1 MGVKVVPVRGKK
13 DLNKFIKFPWKIY
26 RDDPNWVPPLLMEI
40 KSRLD
45 KKKNPLFSHVD
56 AEYFLAYKDG
66 TLAGR
71 ITAHID
77 HLYNET
83 WNEKSGFFGFF
94 ESINDEE
101 VARALFEEVEKWHRS
116 RGMERVMG
124 PFEFNTNDEC
134 GLLIEGFDTPPM
146 IMMPHH
152 KPYYKEL
159 IEKQGYRKIKDLV
172 AYIFRRDDKELTE
185 KLEKVLK
192 RIKSNAEWAMRN
204 GFTVRPINLKNF
216 YPEVE
221 RLKEIYNEAWSKN
234 WGFVPFTEE
243 EFIELA
249 KGLKLLADPELAPIA
264 EYARPDGT
272 KEPAGFALVLPDAN
286 QIFKEIDG
294 KLFPFGFVKLIT
306 GLKKIK
312 RGRLLTLGVKHKFH
326 KKGVDSLLYY
336 QIFTKALEKNYEA
349 VEASWILEDN
359 MQMRKPIEFMGG
371 KVYKTY
377 RIFVKNLK

>member
-1 MGVKVVPVRGKK
+1 MGVKVVPVKTKK
-13 DLNKFIKFPWKIY
+13 ELNRFIKLPWKLY
-26 RDDPNWVPPLLMEI
+26 KDDPNWVPPLLTDI
-40 KSRLD
+40 KSKLD

-66 TLAGR
+66 SLAGR

-94 ESINDEE
+94 ESVNDQE
-101 VARALFEEVEKWHRS
+101 VASALFETVEKWHRE
-116 RGMERVMG
+116 RGMDRVMG
-124 PFEFNTNDEC
+124 PFEFNTNDEV

-152 KPYYKEL
+152 KPYYKDL
-159 IEKQGYRKIKDLV
+159 IEKQGYTKIKDLV
-172 AYIFRRDDKELTE
+172 AYIFRRDDKDLMN

-192 RIKSNAEWAMRN
+192 RIKANAEWAMRN
-204 GFTVRPINLKNF
+204 GFTMRPINLKNLKA
-216 YPEVE
+216 EVE

-234 WGFVPFTEE
+234 WGFVPFTDP
-243 EFIELA
+243 EFDELA
-249 KGLKLLADPELAPIA
+249 KGLKAIADPDLAPIV
-264 EYARPDGT
+264 EYVRPDGT
-272 KEPAGFALVLPDAN
+272 KEPAGFSLVLPDIN
-286 QIFKEIDG
+286 PIVKKING
-294 KLFPFGFVKLIT
+294 RLFPFGFIKL
-306 GLKKIK
+306 LLELPKIK

-336 QIFTKALEKNYEA
+336 QTFTQALKKGYEA

-371 KVYKTY
+371 KIYKVY
-377 RIFVKNLK
+377 RVFVKNL